1 MQNRSAIWVFTIL
14 LSLAC
19 LYQLSFSWVTRSFE
33 SDVNQLAEQ
42 KYDSLS
48 RESVEFVINN
58 DTLII
63 GGDKEKQQ
71 IVSLYEQKLL
81 AEKADQPTYPILDLD
96 YQRCKDQELGLG
108 LDLQGGMSVTLEVSI
123 EDLVKNFAGN
133 SSKISFRKPFNA
145 ALAEFKKGEST
156 VASAS
161 DDFIGLFY
169 DHYKSQY
176 PKNPPMIFFS
186 NGLKEYMDINSVE
199 KATQNKNDLIIQTLR
214 TLSDDAIQKTHRIIE
229 SRINKFGVSQP
240 NIKKLAVSGRLQ
252 IELPGAKD
260 KNRIRNLLQST
271 ASLEFWDGA
280 HKDWTDEFLALNE
293 LVSKELVNDTSIS
306 FTEIS
311 EDSLNKLNPEQ
322 LVSYNLEKLI
332 NDSLVTERAIEKAI
346 EDSIM
351 LSDGKILNGTL
362 WFIHSANSP
371 YIGVA
376 KSVDTA
382 RVNSLIKSKSAKDI
396 FNFRRFKFL
405 WSKDVEEYK
414 TSQSFK
420 GHSLMAI
427 EIPSSGEPKIN
438 GEDVVN
444 AFQSFDQKSNPS
456 VSLSFNSN
464 MADTW
469 AKWTEQKTN
478 KIIAIVLDDQVFS
491 APVIRQKITG
501 GNTEISGGFE
511 TIEEAQDLANILK
524 AGSLPVPAVI
534 VDEAIVGPSLGEE
547 NINSGLWSFV
557 FAFVLVLFYMIFY
570 YKRAGWVAN
579 VALIANVFFIIGTLA
594 SLGAA
599 LTLPGIAGLVLTIGM
614 SVDANVLIYER
625 VREELK
631 NGKGIKLAIQDGY
644 KHAYSAIIDA
654 NVTSL
659 LTAVVLAYFGSG
671 PIQGFA
677 TTLIIGVFTSLFCAI
692 FVTRLI
698 FSYMLDTKKEIHFSR
713 KITENLFSGTTISF
727 LKKRKI
733 FYVFSALIVS
743 LGIYS
748 LVTKG
753 LDKGVEFT
761 GGRTYRVEF
770 TEKIDKLAVKTA
782 IAQNCIDV
790 DGNQVEP
797 EVKTVD
803 NDYNLEI
810 TTKYLTTSSMNIK
823 EKVNKIDSSLI
834 NAFDALGFEN
844 LDNANTDKTYSI
856 LTSRGVESQIS
867 DELKKGSFLAV
878 LFSLFIIFIYIAY
891 RFRKWQF
898 GLGALIAMF
907 HDVLVVL
914 GLFSILYNYVPFS
927 MEIDQAFIAAILTV
941 VGYSIN
947 DTVVVFD
954 RIREFSVL
962 HKKSSVIQVVDRALN
977 STLSRTINTS
987 LSTFLVLL
995 TIFIFGGESI
1005 KGFAF
1010 ALMVGVVVGTY
1021 SSLFIATPMVVD
1033 LSKNKLNS

>member
-1 MQNRSAIWVFTIL
+1 MRNRSAIWVFTIL
-14 LSLAC
+14 LFLAC
-19 LYQLSFSWVTRSFE
+19 LYQLSFSWVTKSFE
-33 SDVNQLAEQ
+33 TDIHDLAEQ

-48 RESVEFVINN
+48 NEAVEFVING
-58 DTLII
+58 DTLVI
-63 GGDKEKQQ
+63 GSDKEKQQ
-71 IVSLYEQKLL
+71 IISHYEQKLL
-81 AEKADQPTYPILDLD
+81 AENRDQPTYPILDLD

-133 SSKISFRKPFNA
+133 SSKISFKNPFNA
-145 ALAEFKKGEST
+145 ALKDFKEGST
-156 VASAS
+156 NLDSDN

-169 DHYKSQY
+169 AHYKDLY

-186 NGLKEYMDINSVE
+186 NGLKDYMDINSVE
-199 KATQNKNDLIIQTLR
+199 KTAANKNDQIIQTLR
-214 TLSDDAIQKTHRIIE
+214 DLSEDAIQKTHRIIE

-280 HKDWTDEFLALNE
+280 HADWTDEFLELNKA
-293 LVSKELVNDTSIS
+293 VSKESSNDIESDFI
-306 FTEIS
+306 EIS
-311 EDSLNKLNPEQ
+311 QDSLNSLSAIE
-322 LVSYNLEKLI
+322 LESYMNDKKV
-332 NDSLVTERAIEKAI
+332 NDSLLEEKSLERVIQ
-346 EDSIM
+346 DSIM
-351 LSDGKILNGTL
+351 LADGKILNGSL
-362 WFIHSANSP
+362 WFIHTSNSP

-382 RVNSLIKSKSAKDI
+382 KINSMLKSKVARDI
-396 FNFRRFKFL
+396 FNLRRHKFL
-405 WSKDVEEYK
+405 WSRDVSKYE
-414 TSQSFK
+414 TSQSFT

-427 EIPSSGEPKIN
+427 EIPTSGEPKIN

-444 AFQSFDQKSNPS
+444 ASQSFDNDSKPS
-456 VSLSFNSN
+456 VALSFNSN
-464 MADTW
+464 VADVW
-469 AKWTEQKTN
+469 AKWTEQKVG
-478 KIIAIVLDDQVFS
+478 KVIAIVLDDQVFS
-491 APVIRQKITG
+491 SPFIRQKITG

-547 NINSGLWSFV
+547 NINSGLWSFF
-557 FAFVLVLFYMIFY
+557 FAFLLVLFYMIFY

-625 VREELK
+625 IREELK

-677 TTLIIGVFTSLFCAI
+677 TTLIIGVFTSLFSAI
-692 FVTRLI
+692 FITRLI
-698 FSYMLDTKKEIHFSR
+698 FSYFLDTKRDVHFSR
-713 KITENLFSGTTISF
+713 KFTENLFTGSTIEF
-727 LKKRKI
+727 LKKRKV
-733 FYVFSALIVS
+733 FYVFSALIVGFGIFS
-743 LGIYS
+743 LS
-748 LVTKG
+748 TKG
-753 LDKGVEFT
+753 LDGGVEFT

-770 TEKIDKLAVKTA
+770 SEKIDKSAVQNA
-782 IAQNCIDV
+782 VSNRCVDDNGNNIA
-790 DGNQVEP
+790 P
-797 EVKTVD
+797 EVKTV
-803 NDYNLEI
+803 NNAYTLEI
-810 TTKYLTTSSMNIK
+810 TTKYL
-823 EKVNKIDSSLI
+823 EKSVLKNKVKVAKIDASFAQ
-834 NAFDALGFEN
+834 AFQDLGYSNIEDVN
-844 LDNANTDKTYSI
+844 EGMTYTL
-856 LTSRGVESQIS
+856 LTSRGVESQVS
-867 DELKKGSFLAV
+867 DELIKGSFLAV
-878 LFSLFIIFIYIAY
+878 IFSLFIIFIYIAY

-914 GLFSILYNYVPFS
+914 GLFSIFYNIVPFS

-954 RIREFSVL
+954 RIREYSVL
-962 HKKSSVIQVVDRALN
+962 HKKSSAVQVVDRALN

-1021 SSLFIATPMVVD
+1021 SSLFIATPLVVD
-1033 LSKNKLNS
+1033 LSKNKINA